1 MVDLI
6 VLVVVFAGSLGVG
19 YLLISK
25 VPALL
30 HTPLMSMTNAI
41 SAITLLGMLLIFA
54 VASTPVEQV
63 LGGLALVMAA
73 FNVVGGFA
81 ITDKML
87 RMFRIH
93 TKPAAPQVPEA
104 PTQP

>member
-1 MVDLI
+1 MGDLLI
-6 VLVVVFAGSLGVG
+6 LVVVFAGSLGVG
-19 YLLISK
+19 YLLISR

-41 SAITLLGMLLIFA
+41 SAITLLGMLLVFA
-54 VASTPVEQV
+54 LASSPTEQV

-73 FNVVGGFA
+73 FNVVGGFK

-93 TKPAAPQVPEA
+93 SKTDASQAPEA